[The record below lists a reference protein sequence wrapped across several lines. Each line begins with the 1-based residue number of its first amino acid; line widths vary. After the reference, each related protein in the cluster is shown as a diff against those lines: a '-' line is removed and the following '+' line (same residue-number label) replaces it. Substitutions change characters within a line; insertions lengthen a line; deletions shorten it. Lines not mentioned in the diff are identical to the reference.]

1 MNNICTHV
9 FDTEFISDIQEQIF
23 DTEFVTDER
32 AFDTEFHSVVIE
44 VKPEEQEKTVT
55 ITENGTT
62 EVLPDENKL
71 LNKVTVITDLVGV
84 NAEEYKGSYE
94 VTPSAREQVL
104 ETAEK
109 VMRNDVTI
117 KEIPYK
123 ETPNSSGRG
132 TTVRIG

>member
-1 MNNICTHV
+1 MDNLCTHV
-9 FDTEFISDIQEQIF
+9 FDTEFISDRNEQIF
-23 DTEFVTDER
+23 DTEFVADEK

-94 VTPSAREQVL
+94 VTPSVQEQIMP
-104 ETAEK
+104 TASK
-109 VMRNDVTI
+109 VMRNDMKI
-117 KEIPYK
+117 KEIPYA
-123 ETPNSSGRG
+123 EVSNASGG
-132 TTVRIG
+132 NTISIG

>member
-1 MNNICTHV
+1 MDNLCTHV
-9 FDTEFISDIQEQIF
+9 FDTEFVAGEQ
-23 DTEFVTDER
+23 

-71 LNKVTVITDLVGV
+71 LKKVTVITDLVGV

-94 VTPSAREQVL
+94 VVPSARKQVL
-104 ETAEK
+104 ETAKK

-117 KEIPYK
+117 QEIPYK
-123 ETPNSSGRG
+123 ETPNSGGRG
-132 TTVRIG
+132 TTVKIG